1 MKIFITGILLLLLAV
16 SAYAADFTVT
26 LTARESALLLKVAD
40 WKNTTRQQ
48 IAREAIVER
57 LNYEKE
63 IRKQQVMF
71 SNESTICTNYDC
83 R

>member
-1 MKIFITGILLLLLAV
+1 MKKYIMIALIFLMAGTAF
-16 SAYAADFTVT
+16 AADFTVT
-26 LTARESALLLKVAD
+26 LTARESALLLKVAG
-40 WKNTTRQQ
+40 WKNETRQK
-48 IAREAIVER
+48 IAREAIVDR

>member
-1 MKIFITGILLLLLAV
+1 MKKWIVGILILLMAGT
-16 SAYAADFTVT
+16 AFAADFTVV
-26 LTARESALLLKVAD
+26 LTQREYDLLTRAAI
-40 WKNTTRQQ
+40 WKGQTRQK
-48 IAREAIVER
+48 IARDAIVDR

-71 SNESTICTNYDC
+71 SNESTICSNYDC

>member
-1 MKIFITGILLLLLAV
+1 MKKWIVGLLVLFLAGT
-16 SAYAADFTVT
+16 AFAADFTVV
-26 LTARESALLLKVAD
+26 LTQKEYDLLTRAAI
-40 WKNTTRQQ
+40 WKGTTRQS
-48 IAREAIVER
+48 IARDAIVER